1 MLALVLSRAI
11 CCLGAFSCAQE
22 CNESGYSDWWET
34 AIVADIQALIVLGL
48 DVMTRGDH
56 RQTALHRGTIIN
68 DDLSTIKVLL
78 DAVADVMARDKNEA
92 TPWEF
97 VQNNEFLKGTAACWG
112 LPLSP
117 DNR

>member
-1 MLALVLSRAI
+1 MRALVLSRAI

-22 CNESGYSDWWET
+22 CHVSGYSDWWET